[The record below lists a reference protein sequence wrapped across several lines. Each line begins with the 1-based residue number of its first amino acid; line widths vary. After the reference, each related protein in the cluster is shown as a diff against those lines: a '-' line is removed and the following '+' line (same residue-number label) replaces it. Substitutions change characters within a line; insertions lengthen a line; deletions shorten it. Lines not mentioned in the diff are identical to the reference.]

1 MSASSRVMRL
11 SESSGRAT
19 LAYLSLPSFVSLVSS
34 LAQQLDIGVL
44 VFICYYRWLVV
55 SVYPLLDL
63 YSV

>member
-19 LAYLSLPSFVSLVSS
+19 LACLSLPSFVSLVSS